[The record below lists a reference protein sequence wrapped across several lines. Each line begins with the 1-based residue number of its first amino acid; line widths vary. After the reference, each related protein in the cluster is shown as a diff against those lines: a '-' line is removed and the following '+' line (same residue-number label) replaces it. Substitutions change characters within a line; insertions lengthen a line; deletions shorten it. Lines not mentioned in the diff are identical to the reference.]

1 MAQQKKLTMEER
13 EEMLSRTEE
22 LMAKG
27 IQRPARLA
35 KELGVSF
42 DSAKN
47 YMGAIQT
54 RWKVSKSHEIDI
66 TRAEL
71 IEKLKEAE
79 IELWKSLNQCDN
91 DSARVG
97 CINAITK
104 IAEYRAWLS
113 GITKILGD
121 KDKDKK

>member
-1 MAQQKKLTMEER
+1 MEER
-13 EEMLSRTEE
+13 EEMLSKTEE

-27 IQRPARLA
+27 IQRPSKLAR
-35 KELGVSF
+35 ELGVSF

-66 TRAEL
+66 TRSEL

-79 IELWKSLNQCDN
+79 IEIWRSLKGCTN
-91 DSARVG
+91 DSARIG
-97 CINAITK
+97 SINALTK
-104 IAEYRAWLS
+104 IAEFRAWLS
-113 GITKILGD
+113 GMTKILGD